1 MHTLL
6 ALCHHLNGCSW
17 VSSPAF
23 FNSLSSTLT
32 RAMLQLVLFSWFC
45 HCFSGLKTWTDPFC
59 GGLACDP
66 TPLGWEF
73 PYGGL
78 GVDPSSS
85 IPRCGDWSGCYY
97 PIAGELLSGRCTGG
111 PHWNCHSMVSSPSGE
126 DGFIGQQT
134 IVWHWIHF
142 KAAPMLLGLWLL
154 NWSHFLNSKTSPM
167 FPFHTLFS

>member
-78 GVDPSSS
+78 GVDSSSS

-97 PIAGELLSGRCTGG
+97 PIAGELLSGRWPSLELPLHGFLSQWRGWVYWATDDCLTLDPFQSCTNA
-111 PHWNCHSMVSSPSGE
+111 PWFVIIKLKP
-126 DGFIGQQT
+126 F
-134 IVWHWIHF
+134 F
-142 KAAPMLLGLWLL
+142 K
-154 NWSHFLNSKTSPM
+154 F
-167 FPFHTLFS
+167 